1 MTKYSVVEDVSSLT
15 TIPRTSLNSL
25 IDKAIYSI
33 CDCVEETI
41 LVSGSNLEIDIGI
54 GTLKIGIEDEIVKYR
69 FIPSAKLEDG
79 VTDTIVNHKNPLV
92 CKIEE
97 NLVKKILKTYKD
109 FV

>member
-1 MTKYSVVEDVSSLT
+1 MIKHSVIEDVSSLT
-15 TIPRTSLNSL
+15 TIPKTSLISL
-25 IDKAIYSI
+25 SDKAIYSI
-33 CDCVEETI
+33 CDCVEEA
-41 LVSGSNLEIDIGI
+41 VLENDSIVEVDIGV
-54 GTLKIGIEDEIVKYR
+54 GTLKIGIEDETVKYR